1 MGKSSLTVILRL
13 GGVVLRGRS
22 VVLYFMSVSLSFY
35 EK

>member
-13 GGVVLRGRS
+13 GGVVLGGRS
-22 VVLYFMSVSLSFY
+22 VVLYFMGVSLSFY